1 MNPFILTA
9 MDYPEVTS
17 RELYAKSN
25 DECLYIITFKD
36 TPYTGMFRIDLIAP
50 TTWHYDKELPNRSYF
65 QKRIGAKLER
75 FLISECIVYA
85 ADRDIVF
92 VASDKYVKGVL
103 IGLARLPNDIECF
116 EYLCRQLS
124 PNDETLLERKK
135 ENQSEAAKQQD
146 EPQ

>member
-1 MNPFILTA
+1 

-17 RELYAKSN
+17 RGLYPKSD
-25 DECLYIITFKD
+25 DECLYIITFEH
-36 TPYTGMFRIDLIAP
+36 TPYTGMFPIDLIAP
-50 TTWHYDKELPNRSYF
+50 TTWHYNKELPNRSYF
-65 QKRIGAKLER
+65 QKRIGAKLEQ
-75 FLISECIVYA
+75 FLVPDCIISA
-85 ADRDIVF
+85 ANRDIVF

-124 PNDETLLERKK
+124 PNDEALLEKKK